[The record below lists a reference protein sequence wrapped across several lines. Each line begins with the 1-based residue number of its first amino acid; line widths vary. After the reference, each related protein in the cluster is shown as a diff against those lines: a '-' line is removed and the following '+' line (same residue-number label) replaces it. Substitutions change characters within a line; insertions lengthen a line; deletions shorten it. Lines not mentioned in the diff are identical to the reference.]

1 MNYSVAGTF
10 FAFLGCLLVCY
21 IPLVNNALQTNTDVY
36 STHAVLNYLR
46 SLRTIAGIEGAC
58 SYRFVR
64 RPGRQDVHSTE
75 KNTNWLQ
82 RRQTPG
88 ATTAAT

>member
-1 MNYSVAGTF
+1 M
-10 FAFLGCLLVCY
+10 CY
-21 IPLVNNALQTNTDVY
+21 RPLVNNALQTNIDVY

-46 SLRTIAGIEGAC
+46 SLRTIAIIEGAC
-58 SYRFVR
+58 SDTLFRC
-64 RPGRQDVHSTE
+64 PGRQDVHSTE